1 MLPGGAVLTRNR
13 KKKFNMLLVAIML
26 ISLVLPS
33 FYIQPVT
40 AATKASD
47 LFISEYIEG
56 SSFNKAIEVYNGT
69 GSDVKLSEYTLEQYA
84 NGATTTTFKLALSS
98 DPSAKLANGTT
109 FVISRSDAD
118 PAIVAK
124 TNLLDAAKAVINFN
138 GDDAVVLKHNG
149 TIIDVIGKIG
159 EKVNWGTTVKT
170 IDQTLVRKSSVTEGD
185 KNPDDAFD
193 PAIEW
198 ENKGKDVFTFLGS
211 HTMDGGST
219 PVETKVANVTT
230 TPVAGAV
237 AAGTTVTLTTATA
250 DAKIYY
256 TTDGT
261 VPTAASTAYTAPII
275 INAAT
280 TIKAIAE
287 KTGLENSEVTTFA
300 YTLLQE
306 NTIAE
311 VRAMALQ
318 SNVQTSGVVT
328 AVLGRAI
335 YFQDATAGIVAYTPT
350 DSTTIQPGNKITVSG
365 KLTEY
370 STLLE
375 IEANHENIVVT
386 GTEAVPAAE
395 LVKATDLQESKE
407 AKLLKLKN
415 VTVGAFS
422 GGNYTAT
429 DADGTSFQVRP
440 PSSTML
446 TTGTTYE
453 EITGVLSAF
462 NGVYQLLPRNEGD
475 IIQDTSIV
483 QSVVATPGAGMVKAG
498 TEVTLASGTA
508 GATIHYTIDG
518 SVPTTASPAF
528 TQPIV
533 INKATTI
540 KAVAVKAGMSNSPVA
555 TFDYVIQDG
564 AIHVYDIQGK
574 SHTSPFNGK
583 TVTDVEGVV
592 TYIDGT
598 SRFFIQ
604 DLVGDGDNNTSDGV
618 LVFKSAHGVSI
629 GDRVKVTGKVSEY
642 YGEGFAE
649 KASTDLTITEI
660 EATTIT
666 KNGTA
671 PLPAPI
677 KLGVDRISPPEIIDN
692 DQFAT
697 FDPAE
702 DAIDF
707 WESLEGMYVQ
717 VDDGKVIA
725 LQKDGLVWVVPST
738 YPTNV
743 NPGGLRISDND
754 YNPDRIGVDVRNGS
768 TANKSY
774 RAKMGDYYTGAI
786 KGIVNYGYS
795 NFKVMTQEP
804 SLPKLTETP
813 IVRPATKITPATD
826 KLTIGTYNV
835 ENFSTIT
842 PDDKVTKIGDAIVN
856 KMKNPDI
863 IGLNE
868 IQDNNGETDTGI
880 VDGTQSAQK
889 IIDKVKAL
897 GGPTYI
903 YTEIAPVNNQDGGAP
918 GGNIRVAF
926 LYNKDR
932 VSLTTGASKGTSTQA
947 VGFTNGKLTL
957 NPGRIDP
964 TNSAFNSSR
973 KPLAA
978 QFDFQGQNVIVVANH
993 FNSKGGDQPLFGKT
1007 QPPVLS
1013 SEIQRHKIAAIVN
1026 NFVKD
1031 VKAKDANA
1039 NVVLLGDFND
1049 FEFTKTLAIA
1059 KGNELTN
1066 MIDLVPANERYNYSY
1081 QGNAQVLDQVLVTNN
1096 MVSKTA
1102 VDILHINSGFMD
1114 VHGRASDH
1122 DPIIIQT
1129 QLKAT
1134 GGEVLPPVTPPAST
1148 KVYNLNG
1155 FKTKK
1160 LTVTNVG
1167 ADITVDATSVITEGI
1182 VVKGSYAKLNGEGLK
1197 NTVITLSPTAPGAVI
1212 DLSGVEVKEVVIDN
1226 ANISQIRGIE
1236 KVQKWTVKD
1245 GVDTANIKFTNV
1257 DGLVL
1262 PSPISP
1268 TKVNQA
1274 PVVAKALPNVSV
1286 QVGSPVSVNLN
1297 EHFTD
1302 PDGDTLTFTATAG
1315 TVQGSTLTIP
1325 ATSEG
1330 TVNVTVTAN
1339 DGKKTVSAS
1348 FSVTVTASPANNLE
1362 PYYQPAA
1369 GKTGAD
1375 LKLSLHNI
1383 IKVQKKLTYAQVT
1396 DALKQTDEDPNNPN
1410 NVILLYTGRSQAKTT
1425 FGSGVNDWN
1434 REHVWAK
1441 SHGNFGTSVGPG
1453 TDIHHLRPA
1462 DASVNSTRGHLDF
1475 DNGGNPQG
1483 ECTECKYDSDSFEP
1497 PNRVKGDI
1505 ARMLM
1510 YMDVRYE
1517 GDGGELNLELA
1528 DKVNTYPTPFHGK
1541 KSVLLQWSKMDPPDA
1556 FEKHRNDVIQTI
1568 QGNRNPFIDHPE
1580 WADLIWPAS

>member
-1 MLPGGAVLTRNR
+1 MI
-13 KKKFNMLLVAIML
+13 LLL
-26 ISLVLPS
+26 GLVLPN
-33 FYIQPVT
+33 FAGKVT
-40 AATKASD
+40 AATNATD

-69 GSDVKLSEYTLEQYA
+69 GAAVKLSEYTLEHYA
-84 NGATTTTFKLALSS
+84 NGATTTTLKMALSS
-98 DPSAKLANGTT
+98 DPTATLANGST

-118 PAIVAK
+118 ATIVAK
-124 TNLLDAAKAVINFN
+124 ANLLDAGKTVINFN
-138 GDDAVVLKHNG
+138 GDDAIVLKHNG
-149 TIIDVIGKIG
+149 AIIDVIGKVG
-159 EKVNWGTTVKT
+159 ERINWGTTVKT
-170 IDQTLVRKSSVTEGD
+170 IDQTLVRKSSVTTGD

-193 PAIEW
+193 PALEW
-198 ENKGKDVFTFLGS
+198 DNMGKDVFTYLGS

-219 PVETKVANVTT
+219 PVETKVANVTA

-237 AAGTTVTLTTATA
+237 AAGTSVTLSTATA

-256 TTDGT
+256 TTDGSQ
-261 VPTAASTAYTAPII
+261 PTASSSEYKAPIV
-275 INAAT
+275 INEDV
-280 TIKAIAE
+280 TIKAIGVKA
-287 KTGLENSEVTTFA
+287 GLDNSDVATLA
-300 YTLLQE
+300 YTILQA
-306 NTIAE
+306 NSIAA
-311 VRAMALQ
+311 VRAMPLQ

-375 IEANHENIVVT
+375 IEANHEDIVVT
-386 GTEAVPAAE
+386 GTETVPAAE
-395 LVKATDLQESKE
+395 LVKAADLQESKE

-429 DADGTSFQVRP
+429 DGDGTSFQIRP
-440 PSSTML
+440 PSSSML

-462 NGVYQLLPRNEGD
+462 NGVYQLIPRNEGD
-475 IIQDTSIV
+475 IIQDSSIV
-483 QSVVATPGAGMVKAG
+483 QSVVATPGSGMVNSG
-498 TEVTLASGTA
+498 TQVTLATGTSGA
-508 GATIHYTIDG
+508 SIHYTLDG
-518 SVPTTASPAF
+518 SEPTATSPVF

-533 INKATTI
+533 ITKATTI
-540 KAVAVKAGMSNSPVA
+540 KAVAVKAGMTNSPIA

-564 AIHVYDIQGK
+564 AVHIYDIQGK
-574 SHTSPFNGK
+574 SHTSIFNGK

-604 DLVGDGDNNTSDGV
+604 DLQGDGDDSTSDGI
-618 LVFKSAHGVSI
+618 LVFKSSHGVSI
-629 GDRVKVTGKVSEY
+629 GDRVKVTGKVTEY
-642 YGEGFAE
+642 YGEGYAE
-649 KASTDLTITEI
+649 KTSTDLTITEI
-660 EATTIT
+660 EASTIT
-666 KNGTA
+666 KSGTT

-677 KLGVDRISPPEIIDN
+677 KLGVDRIAPPEIIDN
-692 DQFAT
+692 DQFAK

-717 VDDGKVIA
+717 VDDAKVIA
-725 LQKDGLVWVVPST
+725 LQKDGLVWVVPKN

-743 NPGGLRISDND
+743 DPGGLRITATD
-754 YNPDRIGVDVRNGS
+754 YNPDRIGVDVRNGA

-786 KGIVNYGYS
+786 KGVVNYGYS
-795 NFKVMTQEP
+795 NFKVMTQES
-804 SLPKLTETP
+804 SLPTLTETP
-813 IVRPATKITPATD
+813 IVRAATKITPATD

-835 ENFSTIT
+835 ENFSTVT
-842 PDDKVTKIGDAIVN
+842 PDDKVTKIADAIVN

-868 IQDNNGETDTGI
+868 VQDNNGETDNGI

-889 IIDKVKAL
+889 IISKIKTL
-897 GGPTYI
+897 GGPDYL
-903 YTEIAPVNNQDGGAP
+903 YTEIAPINNQDGGAP

-926 LYNKDR
+926 LYNKAR
-932 VSLTTGASKGTSTQA
+932 VSLTAGAPKGAATQA
-947 VGFTNGKLTL
+947 VGFENGKLTL

-978 QFDFQGQNVIVVANH
+978 QFDFQGQSVIVVANH
-993 FNSKGGDQPLFGKT
+993 FNSKSGDQPLFGKT

-1013 SEIQRHKIAAIVN
+1013 SEIQRHKIAGIVN

-1031 VKAKDANA
+1031 VKSKDANA

-1049 FEFTKTLAIA
+1049 FEFTKTLEIA

-1066 MIDLVPANERYNYSY
+1066 MVGFVPERERYNYSY
-1081 QGNAQVLDQVLVTNN
+1081 QGNAQELDHVLVTNN
-1096 MVSKTA
+1096 MVVNTT
-1102 VDILHINSGFMD
+1102 VDILHINSGFME

-1122 DPIIIQT
+1122 DPVLIQT
-1129 QLKAT
+1129 KLKAT
-1134 GGEVLPPVTPPAST
+1134 EEVLPPVTPPAST
-1148 KVYNLNG
+1148 KVYKLSG

-1160 LTVTNVG
+1160 LTVTH
-1167 ADITVDATSVITEGI
+1167 AATDITMDSASVISEGI
-1182 VVKGSYAKLNGEGLK
+1182 VLKSSFAKLGGEGLK
-1197 NTVITLSPTAPGAVI
+1197 NTIVTLSPTEPGDAAVI
-1212 DLSGVEVKEVVIDN
+1212 DFGGVEVKEVIIDN
-1226 ANISQIRGIE
+1226 ANISQIRGVE

-1245 GVDTANIKFTNV
+1245 GVDPSKIKCTTI
-1257 DGLVL
+1257 DGVVIT
-1262 PSPISP
+1262 PSPITVP
-1268 TKVNQA
+1268 KVNQG
-1274 PVVAKALPNVSV
+1274 PVQSNPFPAFTIQKDATLSI
-1286 QVGSPVSVNLN
+1286 NLN
-1297 EHFTD
+1297 DYFAD
-1302 PDGDTLTFTATAG
+1302 PDGDVLTYTSTVGIVQGSALMIPTATA
-1315 TVQGSTLTIP
+1315 
-1325 ATSEG
+1325 G

-1339 DGKKTVSAS
+1339 DGAKTTSVS
-1348 FSVTVTASPANNLE
+1348 FTVTVTAGSTPGGDVE
-1362 PYYQPAA
+1362 PYYQAAA
-1369 GKTGAD
+1369 GKTGSD
-1375 LKLSLHNI
+1375 LKLALHNI
-1383 IKVQKKLTYAQVT
+1383 IKVQTKLTYAQVT
-1396 DALKQTDEDPNNPN
+1396 EALKKTDEDPNNSN

-1483 ECTECKYDSDSFEP
+1483 ECAQCKYDSDSFEP
-1497 PNRVKGDI
+1497 PDRVKGDI

-1556 FEKHRNDVIQTI
+1556 FEKHRNDVIQSI

-1580 WADLIWPAS
+1580 WAESIWPAS

>member
-1 MLPGGAVLTRNR
+1 MTRNR

-26 ISLVLPS
+26 ISLVLPN

-69 GSDVKLSEYTLEQYA
+69 GADVKLSEYTLEQYA

-124 TNLLDAAKAVINFN
+124 TNLLDAAKTVINFN

-170 IDQTLVRKSSVTEGD
+170 IDQTLVRKSSVTSGD
-185 KNPDDAFD
+185 SNPDDAFD

-219 PVETKVANVTT
+219 PVETKVANVTA
-230 TPVAGAV
+230 TPAAGAV
-237 AAGTTVTLTTATA
+237 AVGTTVTLATATA

-261 VPTAASTAYTAPII
+261 EPTTTSTEYKAPVKIDK
-275 INAAT
+275 AT
-280 TIKAIAE
+280 TIKALGTKAGLDNSDIA
-287 KTGLENSEVTTFA
+287 TFA
-300 YTLLQE
+300 YTILQE
-306 NTIAE
+306 STIAE
-311 VRAMALQ
+311 VRDMALQ

-386 GTEAVPAAE
+386 GTGAVPAAE

-446 TTGTTYE
+446 ITGTTYE

-508 GATIHYTIDG
+508 GATIHFTIDG

-564 AIHVYDIQGK
+564 AIHIYDIQGK

-583 TVTDVEGVV
+583 TVTDIEGVV

-604 DLVGDGDNNTSDGV
+604 DLVGDGDNSTSDGV

-629 GDRVKVTGKVSEY
+629 GDRVKVTGKVTEY
-642 YGEGFAE
+642 YGEGYAE

-677 KLGVDRISPPEIIDN
+677 KLGVDRICPPEIIDN
-692 DQFAT
+692 DQFAA
-697 FDPAE
+697 FDPEE

-725 LQKDGLVWVVPST
+725 LQKDGLVWVVPKE

-768 TANKSY
+768 TANKNY

-804 SLPKLTETP
+804 TLPKLTETP
-813 IVRPATKITPATD
+813 IVRPATKITPAAD

-835 ENFSTIT
+835 ENFSTVT

-868 IQDNNGETDTGI
+868 VQDNNGETDTGI

-897 GGPTYI
+897 GGPTYL
-903 YTEIAPVNNQDGGAP
+903 YAEIAPVNNQDGGAP

-932 VSLTTGASKGTSTQA
+932 VSLTTGAPKGTSTQA

-978 QFDFQGQNVIVVANH
+978 QFDFQGQSIIVVANH
-993 FNSKGGDQPLFGKT
+993 FNSKGGDQPLLGKN

-1013 SEIQRHKIAAIVN
+1013 SEIQRHKIAGIVN

-1049 FEFTKTLAIA
+1049 FEFTKTIAIA
-1059 KGNELTN
+1059 KGNEMTD
-1066 MIDLVPANERYNYSY
+1066 MIDKVPANERYNYSY
-1081 QGNAQVLDQVLVTNN
+1081 QGNAQVLDQILVTNN
-1096 MVSKTA
+1096 MVPNTT
-1102 VDILHINSGFMD
+1102 VDILHINSGFME

-1129 QLKAT
+1129 QLKAA
-1134 GGEVLPPVTPPAST
+1134 GGEILPPVTPPAST

-1160 LTVTNVG
+1160 LTVTNEG
-1167 ADITVDATSVITEGI
+1167 ADITVSADSVITEGI
-1182 VVKGSYAKLNGEGLK
+1182 VLKGSYAKLSGAGLK
-1197 NTVITLSPTAPGAVI
+1197 NTVITLSPTTPSAVI
-1212 DLSGVEVKEVVIDN
+1212 DLGGNEVKEVVIDN
-1226 ANISQIRGIE
+1226 ANISQIRGVE

-1245 GVDTANIKFTNV
+1245 GVDTSNIKFTKV
-1257 DGLVL
+1257 SGEVI
-1262 PSPISP
+1262 PAPIAP
-1268 TKVNQA
+1268 PKVNQA
-1274 PVVAKALPNVSV
+1274 PVVAKALSNVSV
-1286 QVGSPVSVNLN
+1286 KVGSPVSINLN
-1297 EHFTD
+1297 DHFSD
-1302 PDGDTLTFTATAG
+1302 PDGDVLTYTATAG
-1315 TVQGSTLTIP
+1315 TIQGSTLTIP
-1325 ATSEG
+1325 TATEG

-1348 FSVTVTASPANNLE
+1348 FTVTVTAVSGPGNEVEA
-1362 PYYQPAA
+1362 YYQAAA

-1375 LKLSLHNI
+1375 LKLALHNI
-1383 IKVQKKLTYAQVT
+1383 IKTQTKLTYAQVT
-1396 DALKQTDEDPNNPN
+1396 EALKKTDEDPNNPN

-1483 ECTECKYDSDSFEP
+1483 ECAECKYDGDSFEP

-1510 YMDVRYE
+1510 YMAVRYE
-1517 GDGGELNLELA
+1517 GDGGEIDLELA

-1556 FEKHRNDVIQTI
+1556 FEKHRNDVIQSI

-1580 WADLIWPAS
+1580 WVDLIWPAS

>member
-1 MLPGGAVLTRNR
+1 
-13 KKKFNMLLVAIML
+13 ML
-26 ISLVLPS
+26 ISMVLPN
-33 FYIQPVT
+33 FYINSAI
-40 AATKASD
+40 AATKATD

-69 GSDVKLSEYTLEQYA
+69 GADVKLSEYTLEHYA
-84 NGATTTTFKLALSS
+84 NGATTTTLKLALST
-98 DPSAKLANGTT
+98 DANAKLANGST

-124 TNLLDAAKAVINFN
+124 ANLLDSAKTVINFN
-138 GDDAVVLKHNG
+138 GDDAIVLKHNG
-149 TIIDVIGKIG
+149 NIIDVIGKVG
-159 EKVNWGTTVKT
+159 EKLNWGTTVKT
-170 IDQTLVRKSSVTEGD
+170 IDQTLVRKSSITSGD
-185 KNPDDAFD
+185 SNPADAFD

-198 ENKGKDVFTFLGS
+198 DNMGKDVFTYLGS

-219 PVETKVANVTT
+219 PGETKAANVTAS
-230 TPVAGAV
+230 PAAGAV
-237 AAGTTVTLTTATA
+237 AVGTSVTLATDTA

-256 TTDGT
+256 TIDGT
-261 VPTAASTAYTAPII
+261 EPTAASTEYKAPIV
-275 INAAT
+275 INADT
-280 TIKAIAE
+280 TIKAIAV
-287 KTGLENSEVTTFA
+287 KTGLDNSDLSTFA
-300 YTLLQE
+300 YTILQA

-335 YFQDATAGIVAYTPT
+335 YFQDTTAGLVAYTPT
-350 DSTTIQPGNKITVSG
+350 DSTTIQPGDKITVSG

-386 GTEAVPAAE
+386 GKEAVPAAE
-395 LVKATDLQESKE
+395 LLKAADLQESKE
-407 AKLLKLKN
+407 AKLVKVKN

-429 DADGTSFQVRP
+429 DADGTSFQIRP

-446 TTGTTYE
+446 STGTTYE

-462 NGVYQLLPRNEGD
+462 NGVYQLIPRNEGD
-475 IIQDTSIV
+475 ILLDSSIV

-498 TEVTLASGTA
+498 TEVALATGTT
-508 GATIHYTIDG
+508 GATIHYTVDG
-518 SVPTTASPAF
+518 SAPTTASPSYS
-528 TQPIV
+528 QPIV

-540 KAVAVKAGMSNSPVA
+540 KAVAVKAGMTNSPVA
-555 TFDYVIQDG
+555 AFDYVIQDG
-564 AIHVYDIQGK
+564 AIHIYDIQGK
-574 SHTSPFNGK
+574 SHTSLLNGK

-604 DLVGDGDNNTSDGV
+604 DLQGDGDPNTSDGI
-618 LVFKSAHGVSI
+618 LVFKSAHGVAI

-642 YGEGFAE
+642 YGEGYAE
-649 KASTDLTITEI
+649 KSSTDLTITEI
-660 EATTIT
+660 EATTVT

-677 KLGVDRISPPEIIDN
+677 KLGVDRIAPTEVIDN

-697 FDPAE
+697 FDPEE

-707 WESLEGMYVQ
+707 WESIEGMYVQ

-725 LQKDGLVWVVPST
+725 LQKDGLVWVVPGT

-743 NPGGLRISDND
+743 NPGGLRITAND
-754 YNPDRIGVDVRNGS
+754 TNPDRIGVDVRNGS

-774 RAKMGDYYTGAI
+774 RAKMGDYFTGAI
-786 KGIVNYGYS
+786 KGVVNYGYS
-795 NFKVMTQEP
+795 NFKLMTQE
-804 SLPKLTETP
+804 SNLPTLTETP
-813 IVRPATKITPATD
+813 IVRAETKIVPAAD

-835 ENFSTIT
+835 ENFSTAT
-842 PDDKVTKIGDAIVN
+842 PDAKVAKIADAIVA
-856 KMKNPDI
+856 KMKSPDI

-868 IQDNNGETDTGI
+868 IQDNNGETDTGV
-880 VDGTQSAQK
+880 VDGAQSAQK
-889 IIDKVKAL
+889 IIDKVKAA
-897 GGPTYI
+897 GGPTYL
-903 YTEIAPVNNQDGGAP
+903 YTEIVPVNNQDGGAP

-932 VSLTTGASKGTSTQA
+932 VSLTSGAPKGTSTQA
-947 VGFTNGKLTL
+947 VGFADGKLTL

-964 TNSAFNSSR
+964 TNAAFNSSR

-978 QFDFQGQNVIVVANH
+978 QFDFQGQSVILVTNH
-993 FNSKGGDQPLFGKT
+993 FNSKGGDQPLFGKK

-1013 SEIQRHKIAAIVN
+1013 SEIQRHKIATIVN

-1031 VKAKDANA
+1031 IKAKDANA

-1049 FEFTKTLAIA
+1049 FEFTKTLEIV

-1066 MIDLVPANERYNYSY
+1066 MVDQVPADERYNYSY
-1081 QGNAQVLDQVLVTNN
+1081 QGNAQELDHVLVTNN
-1096 MVSKTA
+1096 MVPNTT
-1102 VDILHINSGFMD
+1102 VDILHINSGFMEE
-1114 VHGRASDH
+1114 HGRASDH
-1122 DPIIIQT
+1122 DPVLIQT
-1129 QLKAT
+1129 QLKAS
-1134 GGEVLPPVTPPAST
+1134 GGEVLPPVSAPENT
-1148 KVYNLNG
+1148 KVYNLKG

-1160 LTVTNVG
+1160 LTVNN
-1167 ADITVDATSVITEGI
+1167 AAANITLDDASVITEGI
-1182 VVKGSYAKLNGEGLK
+1182 VLKSSYAKLNGEGLK
-1197 NTVITLSPTAPGAVI
+1197 NTVITLSPTSPGAVI
-1212 DLSGVEVKEVVIDN
+1212 DFGGATVKEVIIDN
-1226 ANISQIRGIE
+1226 ANISQIRGVE
-1236 KVQKWTVKD
+1236 KVQKWTVRD
-1245 GVDTANIKFTNV
+1245 GVDPANIKFTNV

-1262 PSPISP
+1262 PSPVSAP
-1268 TKVNQA
+1268 KVNQA
-1274 PVVAKALPNVSV
+1274 PAVAVPQQNVSTP
-1286 QVGSPVSVNLN
+1286 VGTPVSINLTGL
-1297 EHFTD
+1297 FVD
-1302 PDGDTLTFTATAG
+1302 PDGDALTYTSTVG
-1315 TVQGSTLTIP
+1315 TIQGTTLTIP
-1325 ATSEG
+1325 TPLEG
-1330 TVNVTVTAN
+1330 TFTVTVTAS
-1339 DGKKTVSAS
+1339 DGEKFASSS
-1348 FSVTVTASPANNLE
+1348 FSVTVTAAPANNVE
-1362 PYYQPAA
+1362 AYYQAAA
-1369 GKTGAD
+1369 GKTGTD
-1375 LKLSLHNI
+1375 LKLALHTI
-1383 IKVQKKLTYAQVT
+1383 IKAQTKLTYAQVT
-1396 DALKQTDEDPNNPN
+1396 EALKKTDEDPNNPN

-1453 TDIHHLRPA
+1453 TDIHHLRPT

-1475 DNGGNPQG
+1475 DNGGKSQG
-1483 ECTECKYDSDSFEP
+1483 ECADCYYDGDSFEP
-1497 PNRVKGDI
+1497 PNRVKGDV

-1541 KSVLLQWSKMDPPDA
+1541 KAVLLQWSKMDPPDA
-1556 FEKHRNDVIQTI
+1556 FEKHRNDVIQSI

-1580 WADLIWPAS
+1580 WADSIWPAS

>member
-13 KKKFNMLLVAIML
+13 KKRINMLLVAIMV
-26 ISLVLPS
+26 ISLVLPN

-40 AATKASD
+40 AATKATD

-69 GSDVKLSEYTLEQYA
+69 GADVKLSEYTLEQYA

-98 DPSAKLANGTT
+98 DPSATLANGKT

-124 TNLLDAAKAVINFN
+124 TDLLDASKSVINFN

-149 TIIDVIGKIG
+149 TIIDVIGKVG
-159 EKVNWGTTVKT
+159 ERFNWGTTVKT
-170 IDQTLVRKSSVTEGD
+170 VDQTLVRKSSITTGD
-185 KNPDDAFD
+185 SNPDDAFD
-193 PAIEW
+193 PAKEW
-198 ENKGKDVFTFLGS
+198 DNMGKDVFTYLGS

-219 PVETKVANVTT
+219 PIETKVANVTAS
-230 TPVAGAV
+230 PAAGAV
-237 AAGTTVTLTTATA
+237 AAGTNVTLATATA

-261 VPTAASTAYTAPII
+261 EPTTASTQYTTPIKI
-275 INAAT
+275 DADT
-280 TIKAIAE
+280 TIKAIAT
-287 KTGLENSEVTTFA
+287 KDGLDNSDVATFA
-300 YTLLQE
+300 YTLLQAS
-306 NTIAE
+306 TIAE

-350 DSTTIQPGNKITVSG
+350 DSTTINPGDKITVSG

-375 IEANHENIVVT
+375 IEANHENIVKT
-386 GTEAVPAAE
+386 GTEAVPAPE
-395 LVKATDLQESKE
+395 LVKAADIQEIKE

-446 TTGTTYE
+446 TTGSTYE

-475 IIQDTSIV
+475 IIQDSSIV
-483 QSVVATPGAGMVKAG
+483 QSVVATPGAGMVKSG
-498 TEVTLASGTA
+498 TEVTLATGTA
-508 GATIHYTIDG
+508 GATIHYTVDG
-518 SVPTTASPAF
+518 STPTTASPVYS
-528 TQPIV
+528 QPIV
-533 INKATTI
+533 INNAQTI
-540 KAVAVKAGMSNSPVA
+540 KAVAVKTGMTNSPVA
-555 TFDYVIQDG
+555 SFEYVIQDG
-564 AIHVYDIQGK
+564 AVHIYDIQGK
-574 SHTSPFNGK
+574 SHTSLFNGK

-598 SRFFIQ
+598 GRFFIQ
-604 DLVGDGDNNTSDGV
+604 DLAGDGDPNTSDGI
-618 LVFKSAHGVSI
+618 LVFKSSHGVSI
-629 GDRVKVTGKVSEY
+629 GDRVKVTGTVKEF
-642 YGEGFAE
+642 YGEGYAE
-649 KASTDLTITEI
+649 KTSTDLSITEI
-660 EATTIT
+660 EASTIT
-666 KNGTA
+666 KNGTS

-677 KLGVDRISPPEIIDN
+677 KLGVDRVAPPEIIDN
-692 DQFAT
+692 DQFT
-697 FDPAE
+697 KFDPEE

-725 LQKDGLVWVVPST
+725 LQKDGLVWVVPGT

-743 NPGGLRISDND
+743 EPGGLRISDKD

-774 RAKMGDYYTGAI
+774 KAKMGDYFTGAI
-786 KGIVNYGYS
+786 KGVVNYGYS

-804 SLPKLTETP
+804 TLPKLTETP
-813 IVRPATKITPATD
+813 IVRAATKITPAAD
-826 KLTIGTYNV
+826 KLTIATYNV
-835 ENFSTIT
+835 ENFSTAT

-856 KMKNPDI
+856 KMKSPDI

-868 IQDNNGETDTGI
+868 VQDNNGETDNGT
-880 VDGTQSAQK
+880 VDGAQSAQK
-889 IIDKVKAL
+889 IIDKIKAL
-897 GGPTYI
+897 GGPTYA

-932 VSLTTGASKGTSTQA
+932 VSLTAGAEKGTSSQA
-947 VGFTNGKLTL
+947 VGFENGKLTL

-964 TNSAFNSSR
+964 TNDAFKSSR

-978 QFDFQGQNVIVVANH
+978 QFDFQGQSIIVVANH
-993 FNSKGGDQPLFGKT
+993 FNSKGGDQPLMGKN

-1013 SEIQRHKIAAIVN
+1013 SEIQRHKIAGIVN
-1026 NFVKD
+1026 KFVKD

-1049 FEFTKTLAIA
+1049 FEFTQTIAIA
-1059 KGNELTN
+1059 KGNEMTD
-1066 MIDLVPANERYNYSY
+1066 MIDKVPANERYNYSY

-1096 MVSKTA
+1096 MVSNTT
-1102 VDILHINSGFMD
+1102 VDILHINSGFME

-1122 DPIIIQT
+1122 DPVIIQT
-1129 QLKAT
+1129 QLK
-1134 GGEVLPPVTPPAST
+1134 GKEVLPPVTPPAST
-1148 KVYNLNG
+1148 KIYNLNG

-1167 ADITVDATSVITEGI
+1167 ADITLSADSVISEGI
-1182 VVKGSYAKLNGEGLK
+1182 VLKGSYAKLRGDGLK
-1197 NTVITLSPTAPGAVI
+1197 NTVITISPTAPDAYI
-1212 DLSGVEVKEVVIDN
+1212 DLGGLEVKEVIIDN
-1226 ANISQIRGIE
+1226 ANISQIRGAE
-1236 KVQKWTVKD
+1236 NVQKWTVKE
-1245 GVDTANIKFTNV
+1245 GVDASNIKITNV
-1257 DGLVL
+1257 GGEVITSPFL
-1262 PSPISP
+1262 PKP
-1268 TKVNQA
+1268 VNQA
-1274 PVVAKALPNVSV
+1274 PLVAVPLQNVSV
-1286 QVGSPVSVNLN
+1286 QAGTSVSINLN
-1297 EHFTD
+1297 NHFSD
-1302 PDGDTLTFTATAG
+1302 PDGDALTYTTTAG
-1315 TVQGSTLTIP
+1315 TVQGATLTIP
-1325 ATSEG
+1325 TETEG
-1330 TVNVTVTAN
+1330 TINVTITANDGAKTVTASFTVTVTAAPSTGN
-1339 DGKKTVSAS
+1339 EVEA
-1348 FSVTVTASPANNLE
+1348 
-1362 PYYQPAA
+1362 YYQAAA
-1369 GKTGAD
+1369 GKTGVD
-1375 LKLSLHNI
+1375 LKLALHNI
-1383 IKVQKKLTYAQVT
+1383 IKVQTKLTYAQVT
-1396 DALKQTDEDPNNPN
+1396 EALKKTDEDPNNPN

-1453 TDIHHLRPA
+1453 TDIHHLRPT

-1475 DNGGNPQG
+1475 DNGGKSQG
-1483 ECTECKYDSDSFEP
+1483 ECADCYYDSDSFEP
-1497 PNRVKGDI
+1497 PNRVKGDV

-1510 YMDVRYE
+1510 YMAVRYE
-1517 GDGGELNLELA
+1517 GDGGEIDLELA
-1528 DKVNTYPTPFHGK
+1528 DKVNTYPTPNHGK

-1556 FEKHRNDVIQTI
+1556 FEKHRNDVIQSI

-1580 WADLIWPAS
+1580 WADSIWPAS

>member
-13 KKKFNMLLVAIML
+13 KKKFNMLLVAIMV
-26 ISLVLPS
+26 ISLVLPN

-40 AATKASD
+40 AATTASD
-47 LFISEYIEG
+47 LFFSEYIEG
-56 SSFNKAIEVYNGT
+56 SSNNKALEIFNGT
-69 GSDVKLSEYTLEQYA
+69 GQAVNLKNYTIELYA
-84 NGATTTTFKLALSS
+84 NGATAA
-98 DPSAKLANGTT
+98 SAKLTLPDISLENGATYVIANGQASAE
-109 FVISRSDAD
+109 IK
-118 PAIVAK
+118 AK
-124 TNLLDAAKAVINFN
+124 QNLSNSTVTVFN
-138 GDDAVVLKHNG
+138 GDDAVALLKG
-149 TIIDVIGKIG
+149 TEVVDCIGKVG
-159 EKVNWGTTVKT
+159 ERPSSGFWGTAPTSTVN
-170 IDQTLVRKSSVTEGD
+170 QTLVRKSSVTSGD
-185 KNPDDAFD
+185 KIKDDAFD
-193 PAIEW
+193 PAVEW
-198 ENKGKDVFTFLGS
+198 DGYPIDTISNLGS

-219 PVETKVANVTT
+219 PIETKVANVTAS
-230 TPVAGAV
+230 PAVGAV
-237 AAGTTVTLTTATA
+237 AAGTTVILATATA

-261 VPTAASTAYTAPII
+261 EPTTASTQYTTPIKI
-275 INAAT
+275 DTDT
-280 TIKAIAE
+280 TIKAIAT
-287 KTGLENSEVTTFA
+287 KDGLDNSDVATFA
-300 YTLLQE
+300 YTLLQAS
-306 NTIAE
+306 TIAE

-350 DSTTIQPGNKITVSG
+350 DSTTIKPGDKITVSG
-365 KLTEY
+365 KLVEY

-386 GTEAVPAAE
+386 GTEAVPSAE
-395 LVKATDLQESKE
+395 LVKAADLQESKE
-407 AKLLKLKN
+407 ATLLKLKN
-415 VTVGAFS
+415 VTIGAFS

-462 NGVYQLLPRNEGD
+462 NGVYQLIPRNEGD
-475 IIQDTSIV
+475 IIQDSSIV
-483 QSVVATPGAGMVKAG
+483 QSVVATPGAGMVKSG
-498 TEVTLASGTA
+498 TEVTLATGTT
-508 GATIHYTIDG
+508 GATIHYTVDG
-518 SVPTTASPAF
+518 STPTTASPVYS
-528 TQPIV
+528 QPIV
-533 INKATTI
+533 INNATTV
-540 KAVAVKAGMSNSPVA
+540 KAVAVKSGMTNSSVA

-564 AIHVYDIQGK
+564 AVHIYDIQGK
-574 SHTSPFNGK
+574 SHTSLFNGK

-604 DLVGDGDNNTSDGV
+604 DLVGDGDPNTSDGI
-618 LVFKSAHGVSI
+618 LVFKSSHGVSI
-629 GDRVKVTGKVSEY
+629 GDRVKVTGKVTEY
-642 YGEGFAE
+642 YGEGYAE
-649 KASTDLTITEI
+649 KTSTDLTITEI
-660 EATTIT
+660 EASTIS

-671 PLPAPI
+671 PLPAPT
-677 KLGVDRISPPEIIDN
+677 KLGVDRIAPPENIDN
-692 DQFAT
+692 DQMT
-697 FDPAE
+697 TYDPEE

-717 VDDGKVIA
+717 VDDAKVIA
-725 LQKDGLVWVVPST
+725 LQKDGLVWVVPKE

-743 NPGGLRISDND
+743 DPGGLRITATDT
-754 YNPDRIGVDVRNGS
+754 NPDRIAVDVRNGA

-804 SLPKLTETP
+804 TLPKLTETP
-813 IVRPATKITPATD
+813 IVRAATKITPAAD

-835 ENFSTIT
+835 ENFSTVT
-842 PDDKVTKIGDAIVN
+842 PDDKVSKIGDAIVN

-868 IQDNNGETDTGI
+868 VQDNNGETDNGT

-897 GGPTYI
+897 GGPTYA

-932 VSLTTGASKGTSTQA
+932 VSLTAGAPKGTSTQA
-947 VGFTNGKLTL
+947 VGFESGKLTV

-978 QFDFQGQNVIVVANH
+978 QFDFQGQSIIVVANH
-993 FNSKGGDQPLFGKT
+993 FNSKGGDQPLLGKN

-1049 FEFTKTLAIA
+1049 FEFTKTLEIA
-1059 KGNELTN
+1059 KGNEMTN
-1066 MIDLVPANERYNYSY
+1066 MIDKVPANERYNYSY

-1096 MVSKTA
+1096 MAANTT

-1122 DPIIIQT
+1122 DPILIQT
-1129 QLKAT
+1129 QLKAA

-1148 KVYNLNG
+1148 KIYNLNG

-1167 ADITVDATSVITEGI
+1167 ADITVSADSEITEGI
-1182 VVKGSYAKLNGEGLK
+1182 VLKGSYAKLKGEGLK
-1197 NTVITLSPTAPGAVI
+1197 NTVITISPTTPNAYI
-1212 DLSGVEVKEVVIDN
+1212 DLGGLEVKEVIIDN
-1226 ANISQIRGIE
+1226 ANISQIRGAE
-1236 KVQKWTVKD
+1236 NVQKWTIKD
-1245 GVDTANIKFTNV
+1245 GVDTSNIKITNV
-1257 DGLVL
+1257 GGEVITSPFL
-1262 PSPISP
+1262 PKP
-1268 TKVNQA
+1268 VNQA
-1274 PVVAKALPNVSV
+1274 PVVATPLQNVSV
-1286 QVGSPVSVNLN
+1286 QAGTPVSINLN
-1297 EHFTD
+1297 NHFSD
-1302 PDGDTLTFTATAG
+1302 PDNDSLTYTTTAG
-1315 TVQGSTLTIP
+1315 TVQGATLTIP
-1325 ATSEG
+1325 TEKEG
-1330 TVNVTVTAN
+1330 TFNVTVTAN
-1339 DGKKTVSAS
+1339 DGAKTVTAS
-1348 FSVTVTASPANNLE
+1348 FTVTVTAAPTNNLE
-1362 PYYQPAA
+1362 AYYQAAA

-1375 LKLSLHNI
+1375 LKLALHNI
-1383 IKVQKKLTYAQVT
+1383 IKTQTKLTYAQVT
-1396 DALKQTDEDPNNPN
+1396 DALKKTDEDPNNPN

-1441 SHGNFGTSVGPG
+1441 SHGDFGTNVGPG
-1453 TDIHHLRPA
+1453 TDIHHLRPT

-1475 DNGGNPQG
+1475 DNGGKSQG
-1483 ECTECKYDSDSFEP
+1483 ECADCYYDSDSFEP
-1497 PNRVKGDI
+1497 PNRVKGDV

-1510 YMDVRYE
+1510 YMAVRYE
-1517 GDGGELNLELA
+1517 GDGGEIDLELA
-1528 DKVNTYPTPFHGK
+1528 DKVNTYPSPTHGK
-1541 KSVLLQWSKMDPPDA
+1541 LSTLLQWSKMDPPDA
-1556 FEKHRNDVIQTI
+1556 FEKHRNDVIQSI

-1580 WADLIWPAS
+1580 WVDQIWPAS

>member
-1 MLPGGAVLTRNR
+1 MTKNR
-13 KKKFNMLLVAIML
+13 KKQLNMLLVAIMV
-26 ISLVLPS
+26 ISMILPN
-33 FYIQPVT
+33 FYIKPVI
-40 AATKASD
+40 AATTASD

-69 GSDVKLSEYTLEQYA
+69 GADVKLSEYTLEHYA
-84 NGATTTTFKLALSS
+84 NGAATTTLKLALST
-98 DPSAKLANGTT
+98 DPSATLATGKT

-118 PAIVAK
+118 AAIVAK
-124 TNLLDAAKAVINFN
+124 TDLLDTAKTVINFN
-138 GDDAVVLKHNG
+138 GDDAIVLKHNG
-149 TIIDVIGKIG
+149 NIIDVIGKVG
-159 EKVNWGTTVKT
+159 ERINWGSTVKT
-170 IDQTLVRKSSVTEGD
+170 IDQTLVRKSSITQGD

-198 ENKGKDVFTFLGS
+198 ENMGKDVFTYLGS

-219 PVETKVANVTT
+219 PVETKVANVTV
-230 TPVAGAV
+230 TPAAGAV
-237 AAGTTVTLTTATA
+237 AAGTTVTLATATA

-256 TTDGT
+256 TTDGSE
-261 VPTAASTAYTAPII
+261 PTAASTEYKAPIKI
-275 INAAT
+275 DADT
-280 TIKAIAE
+280 TIKALAV
-287 KTGLENSEVTTFA
+287 KDGLDNSDVATFA
-300 YTLLQE
+300 YTILQAQ
-306 NTIAE
+306 TIAE
-311 VRAMALQ
+311 VRAMELQ

-350 DSTTIQPGNKITVSG
+350 DSTTINPGDKITVSG

-375 IEANHENIVVT
+375 IEANHENIVKT
-386 GTEAVPAAE
+386 GTEAIPAAE
-395 LVKATDLQESKE
+395 LLKAADLQESKE
-407 AKLLKLKN
+407 AKLVKVKN

-429 DADGTSFQVRP
+429 DADGTSFQIRP

-453 EITGVLSAF
+453 EVTGVLSAF
-462 NGVYQLLPRNEGD
+462 NGVYQLIPRNEAD
-475 IIQDTSIV
+475 IIQDSSIV
-483 QSVVATPGAGMVKAG
+483 QPVMATPGAGMVKSG
-498 TEVTLASGTA
+498 TEVTLATGTE
-508 GATIHYTIDG
+508 GATIHYTVDG
-518 SVPTTASPAF
+518 SDPTTASPAF

-533 INKATTI
+533 ITKATTI
-540 KAVAVKAGMSNSPVA
+540 KAIAVKAGMTNSAVA
-555 TFDYVIQDG
+555 TFEYLLQDG
-564 AIHVYDIQGK
+564 AIHIYDIQGK
-574 SHTSPFNGK
+574 THNSILAGK

-604 DLVGDGDNNTSDGV
+604 DLVGDGDPNTSDGI
-618 LVFKSAHGVSI
+618 LVFKSSHGVSI
-629 GDRVKVTGKVSEY
+629 GDRVKVTGKVTEF
-642 YGEGFAE
+642 YGEGYAE
-649 KASTDLTITEI
+649 KTSTDLTITEI

-677 KLGVDRISPPEIIDN
+677 KLGVDRIAPPEIIDN
-692 DQFAT
+692 DQFGT
-697 FDPAE
+697 FDPNE

-717 VDDGKVIA
+717 VDDAKVIA
-725 LQKDGLVWVVPST
+725 LQKDGLVWVVPKD
-738 YPTNV
+738 YQTNV
-743 NPGGLRISDND
+743 DPGGLRITATDT
-754 YNPDRIGVDVRNGS
+754 NPDRIGVDVRNGS

-774 RAKMGDYYTGAI
+774 RAKMGDYFTGAI
-786 KGIVNYGYS
+786 KGVVNYGYS

-804 SLPKLTETP
+804 TLPKLTETP
-813 IVRPATKITPATD
+813 IVRAATKITPAAD

-835 ENFSTIT
+835 ENFSTVT

-856 KMKNPDI
+856 KMKSPDI

-868 IQDNNGETDTGI
+868 VQDNNGETDNGT

-897 GGPTYI
+897 GGPTYA
-903 YTEIAPVNNQDGGAP
+903 YTEIAPANNQDGGAP

-932 VSLTTGASKGTSTQA
+932 VSLTAGAPKGTATQA
-947 VGFTNGKLTL
+947 VGFDNGKLTL

-978 QFDFQGQNVIVVANH
+978 QFEFQGQSIIVVANH
-993 FNSKGGDQPLFGKT
+993 FNSKGGDQPLMGKN

-1026 NFVKD
+1026 NFVKN

-1049 FEFTKTLAIA
+1049 FEFTKTLEIA

-1066 MIDLVPANERYNYSY
+1066 MIDKVPANERYNYSY

-1096 MVSKTA
+1096 MAADTT

-1122 DPIIIQT
+1122 DPVLIQT
-1129 QLKAT
+1129 KLKAA
-1134 GGEVLPPVTPPAST
+1134 GEILPPVTPPAGT
-1148 KVYNLNG
+1148 KVYNLKN

-1160 LTVTNVG
+1160 LTVSNEA
-1167 ADITVDATSVITEGI
+1167 ADITMDAASVITEGI
-1182 VVKGSYAKLNGEGLK
+1182 VVKSTYAKLSGEGLK
-1197 NTVITLSPTAPGAVI
+1197 NTVITLSPTAPGAII
-1212 DLSGVEVKEVVIDN
+1212 DLGGNEVKEVVIDN
-1226 ANISQIRGIE
+1226 ANISQIRGVE

-1245 GVDTANIKFTNV
+1245 GVDTSNIKFTKV
-1257 DGLVL
+1257 SGEVI
-1262 PSPISP
+1262 PAPIAP
-1268 TKVNQA
+1268 PKVNQA
-1274 PVVAKALPNVSV
+1274 PVVSKALSNVSV
-1286 QVGSPVSVNLN
+1286 QVGSPVSINLN
-1297 EHFTD
+1297 DHFSD
-1302 PDGDTLTFTATAG
+1302 PDGDVLTYTATAG
-1315 TVQGSTLTIP
+1315 TIQGSTLTIP
-1325 ATSEG
+1325 TATEG

-1348 FSVTVTASPANNLE
+1348 FTVTVTAASTPGDEVEA
-1362 PYYQPAA
+1362 YYKDAA
-1369 GKTGAD
+1369 GKSGAD
-1375 LKLSLHNI
+1375 LKAALHNI
-1383 IKVQKKLTYAQVT
+1383 IKTQTKLTYAQVT
-1396 DALKQTDEDPNNPN
+1396 EALKKTDEDPNNPN

-1453 TDIHHLRPA
+1453 TDIHHLRPT

-1475 DNGGNPQG
+1475 DNGGKSQG
-1483 ECTECKYDSDSFEP
+1483 ECADCYYDGDSFEP
-1497 PNRVKGDI
+1497 PNRVKGDV

-1510 YMDVRYE
+1510 YMAVRYE
-1517 GDGGELNLELA
+1517 GGGEIDLELA

-1541 KSVLLQWSKMDPPDA
+1541 QSVLLQWSKMDPPDA
-1556 FEKHRNDVIQTI
+1556 FEKHRNDVIQSI

-1580 WADLIWPAS
+1580 WADSIWPAS